1 MAENK
6 ISRAESGF
14 DLGQLIQKLFQDLS
28 RLMQN
33 EVKLLKIELE
43 EDLSKLMKGSILL
56 IIGVVFG
63 FFAFGALTVTLIAL
77 LIKALHSLIWSSLIV
92 GIAYL
97 VVGYILVSIGKTKAQ
112 QATPML
118 DESIKELQR
127 DKDVLGKEL

>member
-77 LIKALHSLIWSSLIV
+77 LIKALRSLIWSSLIV

-97 VVGYILVSIGKTKAQ
+97 MVGYILVSIGKTKAQ

>member
-6 ISRAESGF
+6 ISKAESGF

-33 EVKLLKIELE
+33 EVQLLKIELE
-43 EDLSKLMKGSILL
+43 EDLSKLMRGSILL

-63 FFAFGALTVTLIAL
+63 FFAFGVLTVTLIAL
-77 LIKALHSLIWSSLIV
+77 LMKVLHSLIWSSLIV
-92 GIAYL
+92 GIVYL
-97 VVGYILVSIGKTKAQ
+97 MVGYILIEIGKTKAR
-112 QATPML
+112 QATPVL
-118 DESIKELQR
+118 NESITELQK